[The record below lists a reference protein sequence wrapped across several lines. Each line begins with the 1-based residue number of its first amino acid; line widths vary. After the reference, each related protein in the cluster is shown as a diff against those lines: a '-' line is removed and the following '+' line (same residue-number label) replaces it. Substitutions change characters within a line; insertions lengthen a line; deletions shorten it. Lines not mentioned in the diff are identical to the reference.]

1 MKTTPYELRHGTLK
15 IHNGQAFFL
24 ECIPSKSVY
33 SKKNLNGLPDHPS
46 IQFIMAGEQKNKIID
61 NKPNQKSNCLISPPL
76 KSANY
81 QDAES
86 TPAASLLTQLG
97 VDMI

>member
-46 IQFIMAGEQKNKIID
+46 IQFNMAGEQKNEIID
-61 NKPNQKSNCLISPPL
+61 KKTNHKSIYFTPL
-76 KSANY
+76 NRKK
-81 QDAES
+81 DAES
-86 TPAASLLTQLG
+86 TPAASLLQKLG

>member
-15 IHNGQAFFL
+15 IQHGQAFFI

-33 SKKNLNGLPDHPS
+33 SKKNLSGLPDHLS
-46 IQFIMAGEQKNKIID
+46 SQFNMAGEQKNKIIG
-61 NKPNQKSNCLISPPL
+61 NEPNQKSNCLISPPR
-76 KSANY
+76 KSVNY

-86 TPAASLLTQLG
+86 TPAASLLQKLG